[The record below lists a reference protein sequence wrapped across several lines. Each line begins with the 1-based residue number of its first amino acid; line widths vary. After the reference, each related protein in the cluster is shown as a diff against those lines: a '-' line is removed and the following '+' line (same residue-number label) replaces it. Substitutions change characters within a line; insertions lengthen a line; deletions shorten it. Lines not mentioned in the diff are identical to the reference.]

1 MICSM
6 FISLSPTLCCGDLIR
21 KIDSETELKIMDELG
36 SHKTETNSRKCS
48 ILSVN
53 YNYCTLYNY
62 RICILYYDR

>member
-36 SHKTETNSRKCS
+36 IVHTKRK
-48 ILSVN
+48 LTLESVVF
-53 YNYCTLYNY
+53 
-62 RICILYYDR
+62 